1 MEVECPDWVASLSK
15 VALRQ
20 INPMIP
26 NFSDYTFAFTS
37 YNDKYGLVW
46 NYFDP
51 TFVLNSGYDYVIPKP
66 LDGK

>member
-1 MEVECPDWVASLSK
+1 MNWDIINFLSLFTKMEVECPDWVASLSK

-37 YNDKYGLVW
+37 YNDKYGLV
-46 NYFDP
+46 
-51 TFVLNSGYDYVIPKP
+51 
-66 LDGK
+66 